1 MLLKRQSQ
9 AGRGEADKMTEK
21 TSGAAS
27 LADEDEPLIDRT
39 AIIPKNSKKTRRLQK
54 QNQQRQA
61 NQSSHIS
68 NFLEFPAEIMLN
80 VLGYLTPSDLL
91 RLLQVSRATRD
102 FICQHESS
110 IARDVVTRRYW
121 VLSRCFPLPKPLYE
135 VDEALQAALTNP
147 TREKMI
153 EVHKKP
159 YQHIRPP
166 NSQHLCTCTSC
177 LLAWNNLNVV
187 LDLGHFQKHL
197 SHREPIPVLPRGTQP
212 EWNVSL
218 IARHALIVERAM
230 TNRLTYAAIL
240 ERHLNTIVETLLRQ
254 TRLPKQ
260 KPQPVHRHSKFAAPA
275 SSRPTHADTPY
286 GFEKES
292 DAESG
297 DDRFLERWGKESYEF
312 PWQRDNYYSLIAYV
326 PNRKW
331 NTSEQKWM
339 YYAMDAH
346 SRDLEWMRKWL
357 LPTPA
362 T

>member
-1 MLLKRQSQ
+1 MIK
-9 AGRGEADKMTEK
+9 K
-21 TSGAAS
+21 TSETAS
-27 LADEDEPLIDRT
+27 TDDEDEPLFDQT
-39 AIIPKNSKKTRRLQK
+39 AALLKNSKKTRRLQK
-54 QNQQRQA
+54 QKRQRQT
-61 NQSSHIS
+61 NQSLQTP
-68 NFLEFPAEIMLN
+68 NLLELPAEILLDM
-80 VLGYLTPSDLL
+80 LGYLTPSDVF
-91 RLLQVSRATRD
+91 RLLQVNHATRD
-102 FICQHESS
+102 FIYQHETS
-110 IARDVVTRRYW
+110 IAKDIMTRRYW
-121 VLSRCFPLPKPLYE
+121 VLSRCFPLPKSLHE
-135 VDEALQAALTNP
+135 VDAVSQAALSHP
-147 TREKMI
+147 ARERMT

-166 NSQHLCTCTSC
+166 DSQSLCTCTSC
-177 LLAWNNLNVV
+177 LLAWNNMNVV
-187 LDLGHFQKHL
+187 LDLGHFQYHL
-197 SHREPIPVLPRGTQP
+197 KHREPIPVLPRGTQP
-212 EWNVSL
+212 EWNASL
-218 IARHALIVERAM
+218 IVRHASIVERAM